1 MHIPKHFTEQDVGII
16 HQFLIET
23 GFGMLVSSNSN
34 MNLPVITHLPFLIR
48 NSNPYIIEGHM
59 ARANPHAQFLNG
71 HSTLVVQG
79 PHAYISPSFY
89 EINDVPTW
97 NYVSVHL
104 QGHIVQLSDNE
115 LLELIELQMNLA
127 EADFAQ
133 ALHFDGLKKSYTN
146 ALVKQIVGFRMVV
159 DNIESAF
166 KLSQNR
172 SVSDQNSIVNN
183 LFMGKASDRVL
194 AEFMKNYLK
203 I

>member
-1 MHIPKHFTEQDVGII
+1 
-16 HQFLIET
+16 
-23 GFGMLVSSNSN
+23 
-34 MNLPVITHLPFLIR
+34 
-48 NSNPYIIEGHM
+48 
-59 ARANPHAQFLNG
+59 
-71 HSTLVVQG
+71 
-79 PHAYISPSFY
+79 
-89 EINDVPTW
+89 
-97 NYVSVHL
+97 
-104 QGHIVQLSDNE
+104 
-115 LLELIELQMNLA
+115 MNLA